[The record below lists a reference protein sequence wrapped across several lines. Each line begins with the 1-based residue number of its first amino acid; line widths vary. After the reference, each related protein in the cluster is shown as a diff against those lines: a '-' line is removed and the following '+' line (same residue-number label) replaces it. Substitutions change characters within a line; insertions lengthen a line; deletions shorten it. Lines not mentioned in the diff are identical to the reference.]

1 MRIKDLLCE
10 SEVKDEIVNALMDLF
25 TTYKS
30 QNKNSI
36 PMKGDNGVISYLNKI
51 GHTLTVNELM
61 DVVSKPP
68 FTDIV
73 VKTTPEQIEF
83 DEIFDGEKEPLKQ
96 KEQEQKKIEK
106 TAAKVAKKAIKSGD
120 LL

>member
-1 MRIKDLLCE
+1 MRLRDLLSE
-10 SEVKDEIVNALMDLF
+10 SYVKDEIVNSLMDLF

-30 QNKNSI
+30 QKKKSI
-36 PMKGDNGVISYLNKI
+36 PMLGSNGVIYYLNKI
-51 GHTLTVNELM
+51 GHTITVDELV

-68 FTDIV
+68 FNSIV
-73 VKTTPEQIEF
+73 VKTTPEKIEF
-83 DEIFDGEKEPLKQ
+83 DTGLPDNNEPQKQ
-96 KEQEQKKIEK
+96 KEKEKNKIEK